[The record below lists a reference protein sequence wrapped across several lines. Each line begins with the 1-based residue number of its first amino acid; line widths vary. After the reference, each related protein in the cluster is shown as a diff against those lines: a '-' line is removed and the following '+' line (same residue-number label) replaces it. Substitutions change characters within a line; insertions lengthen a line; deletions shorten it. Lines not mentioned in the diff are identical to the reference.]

1 LRNLSIILRDIRMTR
16 NTYTS
21 GDPAEDGVRSA
32 TRFAVG
38 MTLFA
43 NRITLSWLLAI
54 AGASACPAGELNL
67 SVVDR
72 EGLGVSDAVVTV
84 APLERHVSTVPRTT
98 AVMDQRNVAFV
109 PRVLVVSV
117 GTTVDFP
124 NNDTVSHQVY
134 SFSPAKK
141 FQLPL
146 YKGAPHAPVIFDHE
160 GLVVLGCNIHDSMA
174 GYIYVTDSPLFGKTD
189 AAGMLRVQNVP
200 PGDYRIV
207 VWSPYIADPA
217 SSLIRTLHMDS
228 QGITAAQVQLSR
240 ELRKRPEPRPRRAD
254 WDY

>member
-1 LRNLSIILRDIRMTR
+1 MTH

-21 GDPAEDGVRSA
+21 ADPAEGGVRSA
-32 TRFAVG
+32 TWFAVEVR
-38 MTLFA
+38 LFA

-54 AGASACPAGELNL
+54 AGASACPAGELNV

-72 EGLGVSDAVVTV
+72 EAHGVNDVVVTV
-84 APLERHVSTVPRTT
+84 APLEGHVATAPRTT

-117 GTTVDFP
+117 GTNVDFP
-124 NNDTVSHQVY
+124 NNDRVSHQVY

-146 YKGAPHAPVIFDHE
+146 YKGAPHTPITFDHE
-160 GLVVLGCNIHDSMA
+160 GLVVLGCNIHDAMA

-189 AAGMLRVQNVP
+189 ATGMLRLQNVP
-200 PGDYRIV
+200 PGDYRIT
-207 VWSPYIADPA
+207 VWSPYIVDPTP
-217 SSLIRTLHMDS
+217 SLIRTIHMDG
-228 QGITAAQVQLSR
+228 QGITAARVQLSR
-240 ELRKRPEPRPRRAD
+240 ELRTRPEPRPRRAD